1 MKVNVFNLILLDESG
16 SMESIKKPAIESLNE
31 TLQSIQ
37 RAQSVHQEYQ
47 KHFVTL
53 VCFNSEAIKTIYDVV
68 PVDEIKMVG
77 NDDYQPNN
85 CTPLYDAMGSCISK
99 LRSRLNSSE
108 NNQVLVTIITDGY
121 ENASKEYDKKMIRHL
136 VQELQKSGWVF
147 VYIGANQDVDDV
159 ADSLSIHNKLL
170 FRAEPDGVRK
180 MMVTERSSR
189 ANFYS
194 KISTNLSE
202 NKVDFQYNFFEKDSM
217 ESVPENNSTKS
228 VMAAVRNYL
237 RIK

>member
-1 MKVNVFNLILLDESG
+1 MKFNVFNLILFDESG
-16 SMESIKKPAIESLNE
+16 SMESIRKPAIESLNE

-53 VCFNSEAIKTIYDVV
+53 VCFNAEGIKTIYDVV
-68 PVDEIKMVG
+68 PVEEISMVG

-99 LRSRLNSSE
+99 LRCRLNSSE

-136 VQELQKSGWVF
+136 VQELQNTGWVF

-180 MMVTERSSR
+180 MMVTERASR

-194 KISTNLSE
+194 KISTNLFE
-202 NKVDFQYNFFEKDSM
+202 NKVDLQYNFFEKDSK
-217 ESVPENNSTKS
+217 ESVPTNNSTRS

-237 RIK
+237 GI

>member
-1 MKVNVFNLILLDESG
+1 M
-16 SMESIKKPAIESLNE
+16 NE

-37 RAQSVHQEYQ
+37 RAQRVHQEYQ

-53 VCFNSEAIKTIYDVV
+53 VCFNSECIKTIYDVV
-68 PVDEIKMVG
+68 PVDEISMVG
-77 NDDYQPNN
+77 NDDYQPNRN

-99 LRSRLNSSE
+99 LRCRLNSSE

-136 VQELQKSGWVF
+136 VKELQNSGWVF

-189 ANFYS
+189 ASFYS

-202 NKVDFQYNFFEKDSM
+202 NKVDLQYNFFEKDSM
-217 ESVPENNSTKS
+217 ESVPANNSTKS

-237 RIK
+237 GIK